1 MTGGPSAAFYRGN
14 WMKMNKQKTQHRWRK
29 AAAGLLALLL
39 SFGMACSAFAE
50 TAVGAGALR
59 KSAAAGVQM
68 VDAGTHDAAAQ
79 ADNTPR
85 RMESCVVKLDRYLA
99 VCSGQAQT
107 PKVLAVTYTY
117 TREVSKPKPSVNR
130 EESAQTKPEESQ
142 AKVETQT
149 KPEKSQARVE
159 TQTKPEESQAKVEGQ
174 TKSEKP
180 QSTSEKP
187 QSTSPEASEE
197 QSGSAAAENSFGT
210 KKRNADAVDASA
222 AAHSRTVDE
231 GNAADTPAGEEGD
244 EEEAE
249 SPEIETIT
257 ETLAPEEYTVRY
269 LDADGKEIQECT
281 EIGEYTVVV
290 TGKGRYTGTATAA
303 YTILGKPQKMTTSKM
318 RYRMIRSDKPLQLS
332 ARADGDGTGITWESR
347 NEGVATVSENGLVT
361 PQGLG
366 RVYIYAQTTGNRV
379 SQPAK
384 LRFTVEICP
393 ERTTRLSVRR
403 SGDES
408 ADISWN
414 PVSGANRYE
423 LRYATEADFA
433 KKEYQ
438 SLTVNKNTLFTE
450 LTSLRKGQAYLI
462 QLRAVSEHEDGRGNT
477 YRLCGA
483 WSSVK
488 KITAARR
495 SIQMSDHLMNVL
507 KVRAHFLR

>member
-29 AAAGLLALLL
+29 AATGLLALLL
-39 SFGMACSAFAE
+39 SFGMTCSAFAE

-68 VDAGTHDAAAQ
+68 VDAGMQDAAAQ

-85 RMESCVVKLDRYLA
+85 RMENCVVKLDRYLA

-117 TREVSKPKPSVNR
+117 TREVSKPKPGVNR
-130 EESAQTKPEESQ
+130 EES
-142 AKVETQT
+142 V
-149 KPEKSQARVE
+149 
-159 TQTKPEESQAKVEGQ
+159 QTKPEESQAKVEGQ

-180 QSTSEKP
+180 QSTS
-187 QSTSPEASEE
+187 PEVSEE
-197 QSGSAAAENSFGT
+197 QSGTAAAENSFGT

-231 GNAADTPAGEEGD
+231 GNAADTPAGKEGD

-269 LDADGKEIQECT
+269 LDADGKEIQECA

-414 PVSGANRYE
+414 PVSGADRYE

-433 KKEYQ
+433 KKQYQ

-477 YRLCGA
+477 YRLYGA

>member
-68 VDAGTHDAAAQ
+68 VDAGTQDAAAQ

-85 RMESCVVKLDRYLA
+85 RMENCVVKLDRYLA

-117 TREVSKPKPSVNR
+117 TREVSRPKPGVNR
-130 EESAQTKPEESQ
+130 EESVQTKPEESQ
-142 AKVETQT
+142 AK
-149 KPEKSQARVE
+149 VE

-180 QSTSEKP
+180 QSTSDPP

-197 QSGSAAAENSFGT
+197 QSGTAAAENSFGT

-269 LDADGKEIQECT
+269 LDADGKEIQECA

-414 PVSGANRYE
+414 PVSGADRYE

-477 YRLCGA
+477 YRLYGA

>member
-68 VDAGTHDAAAQ
+68 VDAGTQDAAAQ

-85 RMESCVVKLDRYLA
+85 RMENCVVKLDRYLA

-117 TREVSKPKPSVNR
+117 TREVSRPKPGVNR
-130 EESAQTKPEESQ
+130 EESVQTKPEESQ

-149 KPEKSQARVE
+149 KPEK
-159 TQTKPEESQAKVEGQ
+159 PQAKVEGQ
-174 TKSEKP
+174 TKL
-180 QSTSEKP
+180 EKP
-187 QSTSPEASEE
+187 QSTSPEVSEE

-210 KKRNADAVDASA
+210 KKRNADAADASA

-366 RVYIYAQTTGNRV
+366 RVYIYAKTTGNRV

-414 PVSGANRYE
+414 PVSGADRYE

-433 KKEYQ
+433 KKQYQ

-477 YRLCGA
+477 YRLYGA

>member
-68 VDAGTHDAAAQ
+68 VDAGTQDAAAQ

-85 RMESCVVKLDRYLA
+85 RMGNCVVKLDRYLA

-117 TREVSKPKPSVNR
+117 TREVSKPKPGVNR
-130 EESAQTKPEESQ
+130 EES
-142 AKVETQT
+142 V
-149 KPEKSQARVE
+149 
-159 TQTKPEESQAKVEGQ
+159 QTKPEESQAKVEGQ

-180 QSTSEKP
+180 QSTS
-187 QSTSPEASEE
+187 PEASEE
-197 QSGSAAAENSFGT
+197 QSGTAAAENSFGT

-332 ARADGDGTGITWESR
+332 ARADGDGTGITWASR

-414 PVSGANRYE
+414 PVSGADRYE

-433 KKEYQ
+433 KKQYQ

-477 YRLCGA
+477 YRLYGA

>member
-68 VDAGTHDAAAQ
+68 VDAGMQDAAAQ

-85 RMESCVVKLDRYLA
+85 RMENCVVKLDRYLA

-117 TREVSKPKPSVNR
+117 TREVSRPKPGVNR
-130 EESAQTKPEESQ
+130 EESVQTKPEESQ
-142 AKVETQT
+142 AK
-149 KPEKSQARVE
+149 VE

-187 QSTSPEASEE
+187 QSTSPEVSEE
-197 QSGSAAAENSFGT
+197 QSGTAAAENSFGT

-332 ARADGDGTGITWESR
+332 ARADGDGTGITWASR

-361 PQGLG
+361 LQGLG

-414 PVSGANRYE
+414 PVSGADRYE

-433 KKEYQ
+433 KKQYQ

-477 YRLCGA
+477 YRLYGA

>member
-29 AAAGLLALLL
+29 AATGLLALLL
-39 SFGMACSAFAE
+39 SFGMTCSAFAE

-68 VDAGTHDAAAQ
+68 VDAGMQDAAAQ

-85 RMESCVVKLDRYLA
+85 RMENCVVKLDRYLA

-117 TREVSKPKPSVNR
+117 TREVSKPKPGVNR
-130 EESAQTKPEESQ
+130 EES
-142 AKVETQT
+142 V
-149 KPEKSQARVE
+149 
-159 TQTKPEESQAKVEGQ
+159 QTKPEESQAKVEGQ
-174 TKSEKP
+174 T
-180 QSTSEKP
+180 TSEKP
-187 QSTSPEASEE
+187 QSTSPEVSEE
-197 QSGSAAAENSFGT
+197 QSGSAAVENSFGT

-332 ARADGDGTGITWESR
+332 ARADGDGTGITWASR

-414 PVSGANRYE
+414 PVSGADRYE

-433 KKEYQ
+433 KKQYQ

-477 YRLCGA
+477 YRLYGA

>member
-68 VDAGTHDAAAQ
+68 VDAGTQDAAAQ

-85 RMESCVVKLDRYLA
+85 RMENCVVKLDRYLA

-117 TREVSKPKPSVNR
+117 TREVSKPKPGVNR
-130 EESAQTKPEESQ
+130 EESVQTKPEESQ
-142 AKVETQT
+142 T
-149 KPEKSQARVE
+149 
-159 TQTKPEESQAKVEGQ
+159 KVEGQ
-174 TKSEKP
+174 TK
-180 QSTSEKP
+180 SEKP

-197 QSGSAAAENSFGT
+197 QSGTAAAENSFRT

-290 TGKGRYTGTATAA
+290 TGKERYTGTATAA

-366 RVYIYAQTTGNRV
+366 RVYIYAKTTGNRV

-414 PVSGANRYE
+414 PVSGADRYE

-477 YRLCGA
+477 YRLYGA

>member
-29 AAAGLLALLL
+29 AATGLLALLL
-39 SFGMACSAFAE
+39 SFGMTCSAFAE
-50 TAVGAGALR
+50 TAVCAGALR

-68 VDAGTHDAAAQ
+68 VDAGTQDAAAQ

-85 RMESCVVKLDRYLA
+85 RMENCVVKLDRYLA

-117 TREVSKPKPSVNR
+117 TREVSRPKPGVNR
-130 EESAQTKPEESQ
+130 EESVQTKPEESQ
-142 AKVETQT
+142 AK
-149 KPEKSQARVE
+149 VE

-180 QSTSEKP
+180 QSTS
-187 QSTSPEASEE
+187 PEVSEE

-414 PVSGANRYE
+414 PVSGADRYE

-477 YRLCGA
+477 YRLYGA

>member
-68 VDAGTHDAAAQ
+68 VDAGTQDAAAQ

-85 RMESCVVKLDRYLA
+85 RMENCVVKLDRYLA

-117 TREVSKPKPSVNR
+117 TREVSRPKPGVNR
-130 EESAQTKPEESQ
+130 EESVQTKPEESQ
-142 AKVETQT
+142 AKVD
-149 KPEKSQARVE
+149 
-159 TQTKPEESQAKVEGQ
+159 GQ

-180 QSTSEKP
+180 QSTSEEPWSK
-187 QSTSPEASEE
+187 SEASEE
-197 QSGSAAAENSFGT
+197 QSGTAAAENSFGT

-332 ARADGDGTGITWESR
+332 ARADGDGTGITWASR

-414 PVSGANRYE
+414 PVSGADRYE

-433 KKEYQ
+433 KKQYQ

-477 YRLCGA
+477 YRLYGA

>member
-68 VDAGTHDAAAQ
+68 VDAGMQDAAAQ

-85 RMESCVVKLDRYLA
+85 RMENCVVKLDRYLA

-117 TREVSKPKPSVNR
+117 TREVSRPKPGVNR
-130 EESAQTKPEESQ
+130 EESVQTKPEESQ
-142 AKVETQT
+142 AKVD
-149 KPEKSQARVE
+149 
-159 TQTKPEESQAKVEGQ
+159 GQ

-180 QSTSEKP
+180 QSTSEEPWSK
-187 QSTSPEASEE
+187 SEASEE
-197 QSGSAAAENSFGT
+197 QSGTAAAENSFGT

-231 GNAADTPAGEEGD
+231 GNAADTPAGEEGE

-332 ARADGDGTGITWESR
+332 ARADGDGTGITWASR

-414 PVSGANRYE
+414 PVSGADRYE

-433 KKEYQ
+433 KKQYQ

-477 YRLCGA
+477 YRLYGA

>member
-68 VDAGTHDAAAQ
+68 VDAGTQDAAAQ

-85 RMESCVVKLDRYLA
+85 RMENCVVKLDRYLA

-117 TREVSKPKPSVNR
+117 TREVSKPKPGVNR
-130 EESAQTKPEESQ
+130 EESVQTKPEESQ
-142 AKVETQT
+142 AKVD
-149 KPEKSQARVE
+149 
-159 TQTKPEESQAKVEGQ
+159 GQ
-174 TKSEKP
+174 TKSE
-180 QSTSEKP
+180 EP

-231 GNAADTPAGEEGD
+231 GNAADTPARKEGD

-257 ETLAPEEYTVRY
+257 ETLAPEEYTVKY

-281 EIGEYTVVV
+281 EIGEYTVVI

-366 RVYIYAQTTGNRV
+366 RVYIYAKTTGNRV

-414 PVSGANRYE
+414 PVSGADRYE

-433 KKEYQ
+433 KKQYQ

-477 YRLCGA
+477 YRLYGA

>member
-29 AAAGLLALLL
+29 AATGLLALLL
-39 SFGMACSAFAE
+39 SFGMTCSAFAE

-68 VDAGTHDAAAQ
+68 VDAGMQDVAAQ

-85 RMESCVVKLDRYLA
+85 RMENCVVKLDRYLA

-117 TREVSKPKPSVNR
+117 TREVSRPKPGVNR
-130 EESAQTKPEESQ
+130 EESVQTKPEESQ
-142 AKVETQT
+142 AK
-149 KPEKSQARVE
+149 VE

-197 QSGSAAAENSFGT
+197 QSGTAAAENSFGT

-244 EEEAE
+244 EEEVE

-332 ARADGDGTGITWESR
+332 ARADGDGTGITWASR

-414 PVSGANRYE
+414 PVSGADRYE

-433 KKEYQ
+433 KKQYQ

-477 YRLCGA
+477 YRLYGA

>member
-29 AAAGLLALLL
+29 AATGLLALLL
-39 SFGMACSAFAE
+39 SFGMTCSAFAE

-68 VDAGTHDAAAQ
+68 VDAGMQDVAAQ

-85 RMESCVVKLDRYLA
+85 RMENCVVKLDRYLA

-117 TREVSKPKPSVNR
+117 TREVSKPKPGVNR
-130 EESAQTKPEESQ
+130 EESM
-142 AKVETQT
+142 
-149 KPEKSQARVE
+149 
-159 TQTKPEESQAKVEGQ
+159 QTKPEESQAKVEGQ

-180 QSTSEKP
+180 QSTS
-187 QSTSPEASEE
+187 PEASEE
-197 QSGSAAAENSFGT
+197 QSGTAAAENSFGT

-257 ETLAPEEYTVRY
+257 ETLAPEEYIVRY

-290 TGKGRYTGTATAA
+290 TGKGRYTGTAAAA

-332 ARADGDGTGITWESR
+332 ARADGDGTGITWASR

-414 PVSGANRYE
+414 PVSGADRYE

-433 KKEYQ
+433 KKQYQ

-477 YRLCGA
+477 YRLYGA

>member
-29 AAAGLLALLL
+29 AATGLLALLL
-39 SFGMACSAFAE
+39 SFGMTCSAFAE

-68 VDAGTHDAAAQ
+68 VDAGMQDVAAQ

-85 RMESCVVKLDRYLA
+85 RMENCVVKLDRYLA

-117 TREVSKPKPSVNR
+117 TREVSKPKPGVNR
-130 EESAQTKPEESQ
+130 EESM
-142 AKVETQT
+142 
-149 KPEKSQARVE
+149 
-159 TQTKPEESQAKVEGQ
+159 QTKPEESQAKVEGQ

-180 QSTSEKP
+180 QSTS
-187 QSTSPEASEE
+187 PEASEE
-197 QSGSAAAENSFGT
+197 QSGTAAAENSFGT

-257 ETLAPEEYTVRY
+257 ETLAPEEYIVRY

-332 ARADGDGTGITWESR
+332 ARADGDGTGITWASR

-414 PVSGANRYE
+414 PVSGADRYE

-433 KKEYQ
+433 KKQYQ

-477 YRLCGA
+477 YRLYGA

>member
-1 MTGGPSAAFYRGN
+1 
-14 WMKMNKQKTQHRWRK
+14 MKMNKQKTQHRWRK

-39 SFGMACSAFAE
+39 SFGMACSAFAK
-50 TAVGAGALR
+50 TGADAGASR

-68 VDAGTHDAAAQ
+68 VDAGTQDAAAQ

-85 RMESCVVKLDRYLA
+85 RMENCVVKLDRYLA

-117 TREVSKPKPSVNR
+117 TREVSRPKPGVNR
-130 EESAQTKPEESQ
+130 EES
-142 AKVETQT
+142 V
-149 KPEKSQARVE
+149 
-159 TQTKPEESQAKVEGQ
+159 QTKPEESQAKVEGQ

-180 QSTSEKP
+180 QSTSEEPWSK
-187 QSTSPEASEE
+187 SEASEE
-197 QSGSAAAENSFGT
+197 QSGTAAAENSFGT

-257 ETLAPEEYTVRY
+257 ETLAPEEYIVRY

-332 ARADGDGTGITWESR
+332 ARADGDGTGITWASR

-414 PVSGANRYE
+414 PVSGADRYE

-433 KKEYQ
+433 KKQYQ

-477 YRLCGA
+477 YRLYGA

>member
-29 AAAGLLALLL
+29 AATGLLALLL
-39 SFGMACSAFAE
+39 SFGMTCSAFAE

-68 VDAGTHDAAAQ
+68 VDAGMQDAAAQ

-85 RMESCVVKLDRYLA
+85 RMENCVVKLDRYLA

-117 TREVSKPKPSVNR
+117 TREVSKPKPGVNR
-130 EESAQTKPEESQ
+130 EES
-142 AKVETQT
+142 V
-149 KPEKSQARVE
+149 
-159 TQTKPEESQAKVEGQ
+159 QTKPEESQAKVEGQ

-180 QSTSEKP
+180 QSTS
-187 QSTSPEASEE
+187 PEVSEE
-197 QSGSAAAENSFGT
+197 QSDTAAAENSFGT

-332 ARADGDGTGITWESR
+332 ARADGDGTGITWASR

-414 PVSGANRYE
+414 PVSGADRYE

-433 KKEYQ
+433 KKQYQ

-477 YRLCGA
+477 YRLYGA

>member
-39 SFGMACSAFAE
+39 SFGMTCSAFAE

-68 VDAGTHDAAAQ
+68 VDAGMQDAAAQ

-85 RMESCVVKLDRYLA
+85 RMENCVVKLDRYLA

-117 TREVSKPKPSVNR
+117 TREVSRPKPGVNR
-130 EESAQTKPEESQ
+130 EES
-142 AKVETQT
+142 V
-149 KPEKSQARVE
+149 
-159 TQTKPEESQAKVEGQ
+159 QTKPEESQAKVEGQ

-197 QSGSAAAENSFGT
+197 QSGTAAAENSFGT

-257 ETLAPEEYTVRY
+257 ETLAPEEYTVKY

-414 PVSGANRYE
+414 PVSGADRYE

-433 KKEYQ
+433 KKQYQ

-477 YRLCGA
+477 YRLYGA

>member
-68 VDAGTHDAAAQ
+68 VDAGTQDAAAQ

-85 RMESCVVKLDRYLA
+85 RMENCVVKLDRYLA

-117 TREVSKPKPSVNR
+117 TREVSKPKPGVNR
-130 EESAQTKPEESQ
+130 EES
-142 AKVETQT
+142 V
-149 KPEKSQARVE
+149 
-159 TQTKPEESQAKVEGQ
+159 QTKPEESQAKVEGQ

-180 QSTSEKP
+180 QSTS
-187 QSTSPEASEE
+187 PEVSEE

-257 ETLAPEEYTVRY
+257 ETLAPEEYTVKY

-290 TGKGRYTGTATAA
+290 TGKGHYTGTATAA

-414 PVSGANRYE
+414 PVSGADRYE

-477 YRLCGA
+477 YRLYGA
-483 WSSVK
+483 WFSVK

>member
-1 MTGGPSAAFYRGN
+1 
-14 WMKMNKQKTQHRWRK
+14 MKMNKQKTQHRWRK

-39 SFGMACSAFAE
+39 SFGMACSAFAK
-50 TAVGAGALR
+50 TGADAGASR

-68 VDAGTHDAAAQ
+68 VDAGTQDAAAQ

-85 RMESCVVKLDRYLA
+85 RMENCVVKLDRYLA

-117 TREVSKPKPSVNR
+117 TREVSRPKPGVNR
-130 EESAQTKPEESQ
+130 EES
-142 AKVETQT
+142 V
-149 KPEKSQARVE
+149 
-159 TQTKPEESQAKVEGQ
+159 QTKPEESQAKVEGQ

-180 QSTSEKP
+180 QSTSEEPWSK
-187 QSTSPEASEE
+187 SEASEE
-197 QSGSAAAENSFGT
+197 QSGTAAAENSFGT

-231 GNAADTPAGEEGD
+231 GHAADTPAGEEGD

-332 ARADGDGTGITWESR
+332 ARADGDGTGITWASR

-414 PVSGANRYE
+414 PVSGADRYE

-433 KKEYQ
+433 KKQYQ

-462 QLRAVSEHEDGRGNT
+462 
-477 YRLCGA
+477 
-483 WSSVK
+483 
-488 KITAARR
+488 
-495 SIQMSDHLMNVL
+495 
-507 KVRAHFLR
+507 

>member
-1 MTGGPSAAFYRGN
+1 
-14 WMKMNKQKTQHRWRK
+14 MKMNKQKTQHRWRK

-39 SFGMACSAFAE
+39 SFGMACSAFAK
-50 TAVGAGALR
+50 TGADAGASR

-68 VDAGTHDAAAQ
+68 VDAGTQDAAAQ

-85 RMESCVVKLDRYLA
+85 RMENCVVKLDRYLA

-117 TREVSKPKPSVNR
+117 TREVSRPKPGVNR
-130 EESAQTKPEESQ
+130 EES
-142 AKVETQT
+142 V
-149 KPEKSQARVE
+149 
-159 TQTKPEESQAKVEGQ
+159 QTKPEESQAKVEGQ

-180 QSTSEKP
+180 QSTSEEPWSK
-187 QSTSPEASEE
+187 SEASEE
-197 QSGSAAAENSFGT
+197 QSGTAAAENSFGT

-332 ARADGDGTGITWESR
+332 ARADGDGTGITWASR

-414 PVSGANRYE
+414 PVSGADRYE

-433 KKEYQ
+433 KKQYQ

-462 QLRAVSEHEDGRGNT
+462 
-477 YRLCGA
+477 
-483 WSSVK
+483 
-488 KITAARR
+488 
-495 SIQMSDHLMNVL
+495 
-507 KVRAHFLR
+507 

>member
-29 AAAGLLALLL
+29 AAAGLLVLLL
-39 SFGMACSAFAE
+39 SFGMTCSAFAE
-50 TAVGAGALR
+50 TAADAGASR
-59 KSAAAGVQM
+59 KSTAAGVQM
-68 VDAGTHDAAAQ
+68 VGAGTQGAAAQ
-79 ADNTPR
+79 ADSTPR
-85 RMESCVVKLDRYLA
+85 RMENCVVKLDRYLA

-117 TREVSKPKPSVNR
+117 TREVSKPKPGVNR
-130 EESAQTKPEESQ
+130 EESVQTKL
-142 AKVETQT
+142 
-149 KPEKSQARVE
+149 
-159 TQTKPEESQAKVEGQ
+159 EESQAKVEGQ

-180 QSTSEKP
+180 QPTSEESWSKP
-187 QSTSPEASEE
+187 KASEE
-197 QSGSAAAENSFGT
+197 QSGTAAAENSPGT

-222 AAHSRTVDE
+222 AAQSKTVDE

-332 ARADGDGTGITWESR
+332 ARADGDGIGITWESR

-366 RVYIYAQTTGNRV
+366 RVYIYAKTTGNRV

-414 PVSGANRYE
+414 PVSGADRYE

-433 KKEYQ
+433 KKQYQ

-477 YRLCGA
+477 YRLYGA
-483 WSSVK
+483 WSPVK

>member
-39 SFGMACSAFAE
+39 SFGMACSAFAK
-50 TAVGAGALR
+50 TGADAGALR
-59 KSAAAGVQM
+59 KSAVAGVQM
-68 VDAGTHDAAAQ
+68 VDAGMQDAAAQ

-85 RMESCVVKLDRYLA
+85 RMENCVVKLDRYLA

-117 TREVSKPKPSVNR
+117 TREVSRPKPGVNR
-130 EESAQTKPEESQ
+130 EES
-142 AKVETQT
+142 V
-149 KPEKSQARVE
+149 
-159 TQTKPEESQAKVEGQ
+159 QTKPEESQAKVEGQ

-180 QSTSEKP
+180 QSTS
-187 QSTSPEASEE
+187 PEASEE
-197 QSGSAAAENSFGT
+197 QSGTAAAENSFGT

-231 GNAADTPAGEEGD
+231 GNAADTPAGKEGD

-257 ETLAPEEYTVRY
+257 ETLAPEEYTVKY

-290 TGKGRYTGTATAA
+290 TGKGHYTGTATAA

-414 PVSGANRYE
+414 PVSGADRYE

-433 KKEYQ
+433 KKQYQ

-477 YRLCGA
+477 YRLYGA

>member
-68 VDAGTHDAAAQ
+68 VDAGMQDAAAQ

-85 RMESCVVKLDRYLA
+85 RMENCVVKLDRYLA

-117 TREVSKPKPSVNR
+117 TREVSKPKPGVNR
-130 EESAQTKPEESQ
+130 EES
-142 AKVETQT
+142 V
-149 KPEKSQARVE
+149 
-159 TQTKPEESQAKVEGQ
+159 QTKPEESQAKVEGQ

-180 QSTSEKP
+180 QSTS
-187 QSTSPEASEE
+187 PEVSEE
-197 QSGSAAAENSFGT
+197 QSGTAAAENSFGT

-414 PVSGANRYE
+414 PVSGADRYE

-433 KKEYQ
+433 KKQYQ

-477 YRLCGA
+477 YRLYGA

>member
-68 VDAGTHDAAAQ
+68 VDAGTQDAAAQ

-85 RMESCVVKLDRYLA
+85 RMENCVVKLDRYLA

-117 TREVSKPKPSVNR
+117 TREVSRPKPGVNR
-130 EESAQTKPEESQ
+130 EESVQTKPEESQ
-142 AKVETQT
+142 AK
-149 KPEKSQARVE
+149 VE

-187 QSTSPEASEE
+187 QSTSPEVSEE

-231 GNAADTPAGEEGD
+231 GNTADTPAGEEGD

-477 YRLCGA
+477 YRLYGA

>member
-68 VDAGTHDAAAQ
+68 VDAGTQDAAAQ

-85 RMESCVVKLDRYLA
+85 RMENCVVKLDRYLA

-117 TREVSKPKPSVNR
+117 TREVSRPKPGVNR
-130 EESAQTKPEESQ
+130 EESVQTKPEESQ
-142 AKVETQT
+142 AK
-149 KPEKSQARVE
+149 VE

-180 QSTSEKP
+180 QSTS
-187 QSTSPEASEE
+187 PEASEE
-197 QSGSAAAENSFGT
+197 QSGTAAAENSFGT

-290 TGKGRYTGTATAA
+290 TGKERYTGTATAA

-332 ARADGDGTGITWESR
+332 ARADGDGTGITWASR

-366 RVYIYAQTTGNRV
+366 RVYIYAKTTGNRV

-414 PVSGANRYE
+414 PVSGADRYE

-433 KKEYQ
+433 KKQYQ

-477 YRLCGA
+477 YRLYGA

>member
-29 AAAGLLALLL
+29 AATGLLALLL
-39 SFGMACSAFAE
+39 SFGMTCSAFAE

-68 VDAGTHDAAAQ
+68 VDAGMQDAAAQ

-85 RMESCVVKLDRYLA
+85 RMENCVVKLDRYLA

-117 TREVSKPKPSVNR
+117 TREVSRPKPGVNR
-130 EESAQTKPEESQ
+130 EES
-142 AKVETQT
+142 V
-149 KPEKSQARVE
+149 
-159 TQTKPEESQAKVEGQ
+159 QTKPEESQAKVEGQ

-197 QSGSAAAENSFGT
+197 QSGTAAAENSFGT

-269 LDADGKEIQECT
+269 LDADGKEIQECA

-332 ARADGDGTGITWESR
+332 ARADGDGTGITWASR

-414 PVSGANRYE
+414 PVSGADRYE

-433 KKEYQ
+433 KKQYQ

-477 YRLCGA
+477 YRLYGA

>member
-68 VDAGTHDAAAQ
+68 VDAGMQDAAAQ

-85 RMESCVVKLDRYLA
+85 RMENCVVKLDRYLA

-117 TREVSKPKPSVNR
+117 TREVSRPKPGVNR
-130 EESAQTKPEESQ
+130 EES
-142 AKVETQT
+142 V
-149 KPEKSQARVE
+149 
-159 TQTKPEESQAKVEGQ
+159 QTKPEESQAKVEGQ

-180 QSTSEKP
+180 QSTS
-187 QSTSPEASEE
+187 PEASEE
-197 QSGSAAAENSFGT
+197 QSGTAAAENSFGT
-210 KKRNADAVDASA
+210 KKRNAEAVDASA
-222 AAHSRTVDE
+222 
-231 GNAADTPAGEEGD
+231 GNAADTPAGKEGD

-332 ARADGDGTGITWESR
+332 ARADGDGTGITWASR

-414 PVSGANRYE
+414 PVSGADRYE

-433 KKEYQ
+433 KKQYQ

-450 LTSLRKGQAYLI
+450 LTSLRKEQAYLI

-477 YRLCGA
+477 YRLYGA

>member
-29 AAAGLLALLL
+29 AATGLLALLL
-39 SFGMACSAFAE
+39 SFGMTCSAFAE

-68 VDAGTHDAAAQ
+68 VDAGMQDAAAQ

-85 RMESCVVKLDRYLA
+85 RMENCVVKLDRYLA

-117 TREVSKPKPSVNR
+117 TREVSKPKPGVNR
-130 EESAQTKPEESQ
+130 EES
-142 AKVETQT
+142 V
-149 KPEKSQARVE
+149 
-159 TQTKPEESQAKVEGQ
+159 QTKPEESQAKVEGQ

-197 QSGSAAAENSFGT
+197 QSGTAAAENSFGT

-414 PVSGANRYE
+414 PVSGADRYE

-433 KKEYQ
+433 KKQYQ

-477 YRLCGA
+477 YCLYGA

>member
-29 AAAGLLALLL
+29 AATGLLALLL
-39 SFGMACSAFAE
+39 SFGMTCSAFAE

-68 VDAGTHDAAAQ
+68 VDAGMQDAAAQ

-85 RMESCVVKLDRYLA
+85 RMENCVVKLDRYLA

-117 TREVSKPKPSVNR
+117 TREVSKPKPGVNR
-130 EESAQTKPEESQ
+130 EES
-142 AKVETQT
+142 V
-149 KPEKSQARVE
+149 
-159 TQTKPEESQAKVEGQ
+159 QTKPEESQAKVEGQ

-180 QSTSEKP
+180 QSTS
-187 QSTSPEASEE
+187 PEVSEE
-197 QSGSAAAENSFGT
+197 QSGTAAAENSFGT

-231 GNAADTPAGEEGD
+231 GNTADTPAGEEGD

-290 TGKGRYTGTATAA
+290 TGKERYTGTATAA
-303 YTILGKPQKMTTSKM
+303 YTILGKPQKMTRSKM

-366 RVYIYAQTTGNRV
+366 RVYIYAKTTGNRV

-414 PVSGANRYE
+414 PVSGADRYE

-477 YRLCGA
+477 YRLYGA

>member
-1 MTGGPSAAFYRGN
+1 MTGAPSAAFYRGN

-50 TAVGAGALR
+50 TAVGAGASR

-68 VDAGTHDAAAQ
+68 AGAGMQDAAAQ

-85 RMESCVVKLDRYLA
+85 RMENCVVKLDRYLA

-117 TREVSKPKPSVNR
+117 TREVSKPKPGVNR
-130 EESAQTKPEESQ
+130 EES
-142 AKVETQT
+142 V
-149 KPEKSQARVE
+149 
-159 TQTKPEESQAKVEGQ
+159 QTKPEESQAKVEGQ

-197 QSGSAAAENSFGT
+197 QSGTAAAENSFGT

-332 ARADGDGTGITWESR
+332 ARADGGGTSITWASR

-414 PVSGANRYE
+414 PVSGADRYE

-477 YRLCGA
+477 YRLYGA

>member
-1 MTGGPSAAFYRGN
+1 
-14 WMKMNKQKTQHRWRK
+14 MKMNKQKTQHRWRK

-39 SFGMACSAFAE
+39 SFGMACSAFAK
-50 TAVGAGALR
+50 TGADAGASR

-68 VDAGTHDAAAQ
+68 VDAGTQDAAAQ

-85 RMESCVVKLDRYLA
+85 RMENCVVKLDRYLA

-117 TREVSKPKPSVNR
+117 TREVSRPKPGVNR
-130 EESAQTKPEESQ
+130 EES
-142 AKVETQT
+142 V
-149 KPEKSQARVE
+149 
-159 TQTKPEESQAKVEGQ
+159 QTKPEESQAKVEGQ

-180 QSTSEKP
+180 QSTSEEPWSK
-187 QSTSPEASEE
+187 SEASEE
-197 QSGSAAAENSFGT
+197 QSGTAAAENSFGT

-332 ARADGDGTGITWESR
+332 ARADGDGTGITWASR

-414 PVSGANRYE
+414 PVSGADRYE

-433 KKEYQ
+433 KKQYQ

-477 YRLCGA
+477 YRLYGA

>member
-39 SFGMACSAFAE
+39 SFGMACSAFAK
-50 TAVGAGALR
+50 TGADAGALR

-68 VDAGTHDAAAQ
+68 VDAGMQDAAAQ
-79 ADNTPR
+79 EDNTPR
-85 RMESCVVKLDRYLA
+85 RMENCVVKLDRYLA

-117 TREVSKPKPSVNR
+117 TREVSRPKPGVNR
-130 EESAQTKPEESQ
+130 EESVQTKPEESQ
-142 AKVETQT
+142 AK
-149 KPEKSQARVE
+149 VE

-187 QSTSPEASEE
+187 QSTSPEVSEE

-231 GNAADTPAGEEGD
+231 RNAADTPAGEEGD

-257 ETLAPEEYTVRY
+257 ETLAPQEYTVRY

-414 PVSGANRYE
+414 PVSGADRYE

-433 KKEYQ
+433 KKRYQ

-477 YRLCGA
+477 YRLYGA

>member
-68 VDAGTHDAAAQ
+68 VDAGTQDAAAQ

-85 RMESCVVKLDRYLA
+85 RMENCVVKLDRYLA

-117 TREVSKPKPSVNR
+117 TREVSRPKPGVNR
-130 EESAQTKPEESQ
+130 EES
-142 AKVETQT
+142 V
-149 KPEKSQARVE
+149 
-159 TQTKPEESQAKVEGQ
+159 QTKPEESQAKVEGQ

-180 QSTSEKP
+180 QSTSEEPCSK
-187 QSTSPEASEE
+187 SEASEE
-197 QSGSAAAENSFGT
+197 QSGTAAAENSFGT

-332 ARADGDGTGITWESR
+332 ARADGDGTGITWASR

-414 PVSGANRYE
+414 PVSGADRYE

-433 KKEYQ
+433 KKQYQ

-477 YRLCGA
+477 YRLYGA

>member
-68 VDAGTHDAAAQ
+68 VDAGMQDAAAQ

-85 RMESCVVKLDRYLA
+85 RMENCVVKLDRYLA

-117 TREVSKPKPSVNR
+117 TREVSRPKPGVNR
-130 EESAQTKPEESQ
+130 EESVQTKPEDSQ
-142 AKVETQT
+142 AK
-149 KPEKSQARVE
+149 VE

-197 QSGSAAAENSFGT
+197 QSGTAAAENSFGT

-257 ETLAPEEYTVRY
+257 ETLAPEEYTVKY

-332 ARADGDGTGITWESR
+332 ARADGDGTGITWASR

-414 PVSGANRYE
+414 PVSGADRYE

-433 KKEYQ
+433 KKQYQ

-477 YRLCGA
+477 YRLYGA

>member
-68 VDAGTHDAAAQ
+68 VDAGTQDAAAQ

-85 RMESCVVKLDRYLA
+85 RMENCVVKLDRYLA

-117 TREVSKPKPSVNR
+117 TREVSRPKPGVNR
-130 EESAQTKPEESQ
+130 EES
-142 AKVETQT
+142 V
-149 KPEKSQARVE
+149 
-159 TQTKPEESQAKVEGQ
+159 QTKPEESQAKVEGQ

-180 QSTSEKP
+180 QSTSEEPWSK
-187 QSTSPEASEE
+187 SEASEE
-197 QSGSAAAENSFGT
+197 QSGTAAAENSFGT

-231 GNAADTPAGEEGD
+231 GNAADTPAGKEGD

-269 LDADGKEIQECT
+269 LDADGKEIQECA

-332 ARADGDGTGITWESR
+332 ARADGDGTGITWASR

-414 PVSGANRYE
+414 PVSGADRYE

-433 KKEYQ
+433 KKQYQ

-477 YRLCGA
+477 YRLYGA

>member
-39 SFGMACSAFAE
+39 SFGMACSAFAK
-50 TAVGAGALR
+50 TGADAGALR

-68 VDAGTHDAAAQ
+68 VDAGMQDAAAQ

-85 RMESCVVKLDRYLA
+85 RMENCVVKLDRYLA
-99 VCSGQAQT
+99 ICSGQAQT

-117 TREVSKPKPSVNR
+117 TREVSRPKPGVNR
-130 EESAQTKPEESQ
+130 EESVQTKPEEAQ
-142 AKVETQT
+142 AK
-149 KPEKSQARVE
+149 VE

-332 ARADGDGTGITWESR
+332 ARADGDGTGITWASR

-414 PVSGANRYE
+414 PVSGADRYE

-433 KKEYQ
+433 KKQYQ

-477 YRLCGA
+477 YRLYGA